1 MPRVKRLGVRAD
13 PWKTEILSEIGSGMK
28 TLNITQN
35 ELADRAG
42 INRATL
48 SRRIGRK
55 GDVSTMTLG
64 ELEAIRKVFRR
75 GA

>member
-1 MPRVKRLGVRAD
+1 MIRPEA
-13 PWKTEILSEIGSGMK
+13 WKLEIMSEIGGGMK
-28 TLNITQN
+28 QLNITQN

-42 INRATL
+42 IGRSTL
-48 SRRIGRK
+48 SRRIGK
-55 GDVSTMTLG
+55 SGNISTMTLG

>member
-1 MPRVKRLGVRAD
+1 MPRVRPLARPD
-13 PWKTEILSEIGSGMK
+13 PWESEIRAEIGGGMK
-28 TLNITQN
+28 QLNITQN

-42 INRATL
+42 IGRSTL
-48 SRRIGRK
+48 SRRIGK
-55 GDVSTMTLG
+55 SGNISTMTLG

>member
-1 MPRVKRLGVRAD
+1 MPRVKPLIR
-13 PWKTEILSEIGSGMK
+13 PETWKLEIMSEIGGGMK
-28 TLNITQN
+28 QLNITQN

-42 INRATL
+42 IDRSTL
-48 SRRIGRK
+48 SRRIGKR
-55 GDVSTMTLG
+55 GNISTMTLG

>member
-1 MPRVKRLGVRAD
+1 MPRVRPLARPD
-13 PWKTEILSEIGSGMK
+13 PWKVEILREIGGGMK
-28 TLNITQN
+28 ALGITQN
-35 ELADRAG
+35 ELADRAR

-48 SRRIGRK
+48 SRRIGKK
-55 GDVSTMTLG
+55 GDISTMTLG